1 MGRKEK
7 SLNQISLACTEQAE
21 TVVLSYYY
29 ENIIGKRICLDDA
42 NNSSVCSRE
51 RANKGS

>member
-7 SLNQISLACTEQAE
+7 SLNQISLACTERAE
-21 TVVLSYYY
+21 TVVLSYH